1 MMRLKGFGKVTA
13 AAAAVALALVVSG
26 CTINIGRPMPDNL
39 PMPGHGHSN
48 QGTNASEFSS
58 TDIMFAQM
66 MIPHHQQAVDMGVLA
81 PSRAQSAAVLELAAA
96 ISAEQLPEIAQMQSW
111 LLAAGASDSMGHDM
125 GQHGMGMGGMLSDA
139 EMTALAE
146 STGAAFDREFL
157 EAMIKHHEGA
167 IEMAQMII
175 DSSNP
180 EVKAF
185 ADSMIR
191 SQAEQIEYMKTL
203 LASAS

>member
-1 MMRLKGFGKVTA
+1 MMRFEGFGKFTA
-13 AAAAVALALVVSG
+13 GAVAVALALVVSG
-26 CTINIGRPMPDNL
+26 CTINIGRPVADSL
-39 PMPGHGHSN
+39 PMPGHDHSS
-48 QGTNASEFSS
+48 QGGNSSEFSD
-58 TDIMFAQM
+58 TDTMFAQM
-66 MIPHHQQAVDMGVLA
+66 MIPHHQQAIDMGVLA
-81 PSRAQSAAVLELAAA
+81 PSRAQRAEVLELAAE

-111 LLAAGASDSMGHDM
+111 LLAAVASESMGHDM

-146 STGAAFDREFL
+146 ATGADFDRKFL

-167 IEMAQMII
+167 IAMAQMIV

-185 ADSMIR
+185 ADSMVR
-191 SQAEQIEYMKTL
+191 SQTEQIEYMKAL
-203 LASAS
+203 LQGN

>member
-1 MMRLKGFGKVTA
+1 MMRFEGFGKFTA
-13 AAAAVALALVVSG
+13 GAVAVALALVVSG
-26 CTINIGRPMPDNL
+26 CTINIGRPVADSL
-39 PMPGHGHSN
+39 PMPGHDHSS
-48 QGTNASEFSS
+48 QGGNSSEFSD
-58 TDIMFAQM
+58 TDTMFAQM
-66 MIPHHQQAVDMGVLA
+66 MIPHHQQAIDMGVLA
-81 PSRAQSAAVLELAAA
+81 PSRAQRAEVLELAAE

-111 LLAAGASDSMGHDM
+111 LLAAGASESMGHDM

-146 STGAAFDREFL
+146 ATGADFDRKFL

-167 IEMAQMII
+167 IAMAQMIV

-185 ADSMIR
+185 ADSMVR
-191 SQAEQIEYMKTL
+191 SQAEQIEYMKAL
-203 LASAS
+203 LQGN

>member
-1 MMRLKGFGKVTA
+1 MRFKSVGKVTA
-13 AAAAVALALVVSG
+13 ATAAVALALVVSG
-26 CTINIGRPMPDNL
+26 CTINSGRPAADNL

-48 QGTNASEFSS
+48 QSTNASEFSS

-81 PSRAQSAAVLELAAA
+81 PSRAESAAVLELAAA

-111 LLAAGASDSMGHDM
+111 LLAAGASELMDHDM

-146 STGAAFDREFL
+146 ATGAEFDRKFL

-167 IEMAQMII
+167 IDMAQMILN
-175 DSSNP
+175 SSNP

-185 ADSMIR
+185 AESMVR
-191 SQAEQIEYMKTL
+191 SQAEQIDYMKSL
-203 LASAS
+203 LASGS

>member
-1 MMRLKGFGKVTA
+1 MMRFEGFGKFTA
-13 AAAAVALALVVSG
+13 GAVAVALALVVSG
-26 CTINIGRPMPDNL
+26 CTINIGRPVADSL
-39 PMPGHGHSN
+39 PMPGHDHSS
-48 QGTNASEFSS
+48 QGGNSSEFSD
-58 TDIMFAQM
+58 TDTMFAQM
-66 MIPHHQQAVDMGVLA
+66 MIPHHQQAIDMGVLA
-81 PSRAQSAAVLELAAA
+81 PSRAQRAEVLELAAE

-111 LLAAGASDSMGHDM
+111 LLAAGASESMGHDM

-146 STGAAFDREFL
+146 ATGADFDRKFL

-167 IEMAQMII
+167 IAMAQMIV

-185 ADSMIR
+185 ADSMVR
-191 SQAEQIEYMKTL
+191 SQTEQIEYMKAL
-203 LASAS
+203 LQGN